1 MKPRNADES
10 RAAKENGVQSE
21 KCKVQ
26 SAKCKVKQDGDS
38 ATHVALLVLALVFT
52 LCTLHFPLLTF
63 HYSLST
69 WYSVTS
75 IHEPLLFE
83 TYLRPQIWG
92 GDGLAR
98 HLGKQIP
105 EHALIGEAW
114 ELSTLPEHISRVSAG
129 PCCGESLANLWSRSC
144 GELSGTAATGDEF
157 PWLVKWLDCAG
168 GLSLQV
174 HPEDSIARSVL
185 GLPHGKSEAW
195 VIVHVEPGA
204 RVSIGLRDGVTR
216 ATFETHLANGTIDEC
231 LHTFEP
237 RVGDC
242 LSLPAGTV
250 HTAHGVIL
258 AEVQQPSDATFRL
271 FDWNRL
277 DETGQSRPLQL
288 ERGLQAIDWQ
298 QGPID
303 PLTPKSLDV
312 RDPGVFGEALLS
324 VPWVRLERYTIERS
338 WTSPHVGELT
348 VWMVID
354 GDAELLDPTN
364 AKRRELPRGS
374 TVLIPAA
381 AGAVSWSPQ
390 TADSRCTLLCIREP
404 RGSG

>member
-1 MKPRNADES
+1 M
-10 RAAKENGVQSE
+10 
-21 KCKVQ
+21 
-26 SAKCKVKQDGDS
+26 
-38 ATHVALLVLALVFT
+38 
-52 LCTLHFPLLTF
+52 
-63 HYSLST
+63 
-69 WYSVTS
+69 TS
-75 IHEPLLFE
+75 IREPLLFDI
-83 TYLRPQIWG
+83 YPRPQIWG

-98 HLGKQIP
+98 HLGKQLP

-114 ELSTLPEHISRVSAG
+114 ELSTLPEHISRVSTG
-129 PCCGESLANLWSRSC
+129 PCYGESLANLWSCSRA
-144 GELSGTAATGDEF
+144 ELSGTAATGDEF

-174 HPEDSIARSVL
+174 HPDASIAHSVL

-204 RVSIGLRDGVTR
+204 RVSIGLRDGVTL

-237 RVGDC
+237 HVGDC

-250 HTAHGVIL
+250 HTARGVIV

-277 DETGQSRPLQL
+277 DATGQSRPLQI

-303 PLTPKSLDV
+303 PIAPKPLDV
-312 RDPGVFGEALLS
+312 RDSGVIGEALLDS
-324 VPWVRLERYTIERS
+324 PWVRLERYAVEHS
-338 WTSPHVGELT
+338 WMSPHVGAMT

-354 GDAELLDPTN
+354 GDAELFDPTN

-381 AGAVSWSPQ
+381 AGAVNWSPQ
-390 TADSRCTLLCIREP
+390 AASSRCTLLCIRGP
-404 RGSG
+404 CGSG